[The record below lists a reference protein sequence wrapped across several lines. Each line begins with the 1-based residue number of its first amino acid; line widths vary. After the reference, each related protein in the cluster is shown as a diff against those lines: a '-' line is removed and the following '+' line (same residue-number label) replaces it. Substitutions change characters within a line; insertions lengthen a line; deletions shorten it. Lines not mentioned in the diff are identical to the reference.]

1 MPHQRIEYLKRFP
14 LANSSFLSL
23 SGTCALPGPHTPL
36 RSIKPQFNVQLEFGG
51 DFSSLSSDHNPSSA
65 VWVGNSFDVRK
76 RVDLI
81 GGVGVEVCGNL
92 ALPQPSAHFSPMA
105 SSSGSGGSLSVGQGA
120 FRVHVAELNFV
131 LNV

>member
-1 MPHQRIEYLKRFP
+1 M
-14 LANSSFLSL
+14 
-23 SGTCALPGPHTPL
+23 
-36 RSIKPQFNVQLEFGG
+36 
-51 DFSSLSSDHNPSSA
+51 
-65 VWVGNSFDVRK
+65 WVGNSFDVRK